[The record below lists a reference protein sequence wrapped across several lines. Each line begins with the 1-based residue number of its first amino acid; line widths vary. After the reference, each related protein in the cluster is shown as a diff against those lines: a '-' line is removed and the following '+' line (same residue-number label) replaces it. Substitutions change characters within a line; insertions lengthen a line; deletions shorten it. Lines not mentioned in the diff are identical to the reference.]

1 MQKLGRMTLIGKKN
15 IVFGFLFLTLTAGL
29 GPYMV
34 FMYES
39 TDAGSFADSVG
50 KKQTSV
56 GRLQE
61 LKTNDFEEDLEELP
75 TSDIAKANTDGVL
88 SINQLNN
95 AEFAIDHIKGG
106 PHAHGNLEA
115 LLNIV
120 VGVVLMFIAAAPLFK
135 NIISWMFIIGT
146 LMHSG
151 LLYLERVF
159 QMDWVV
165 PILQTGIG
173 PALILAG
180 IFFMGVL
187 AIFSFENRFADD

>member
-1 MQKLGRMTLIGKKN
+1 LIGKKN

-34 FMYES
+34 LMYQDTES
-39 TDAGSFADSVG
+39 GSYIDSST
-50 KKQTSV
+50 KKQQNV

-75 TSDIAKANTDGVL
+75 VDSIAKANTDGVL

-120 VGVVLMFIAAAPLFK
+120 VGVVLCFIAAAPLLK
-135 NIISWMFIIGT
+135 NIVSWMFIIGT

-151 LLYLERVF
+151 LLFLERVF
-159 QMDWVV
+159 QLEWATA
-165 PILQTGIG
+165 LLGTGIG
-173 PALILAG
+173 PVLLLAGLFLMGILALIG
-180 IFFMGVL
+180 
-187 AIFSFENRFADD
+187 FENRFAND